1 MGEKKRS
8 SFFVDVVD
16 ITVEG
21 GKGGDGVVHFRREK
35 YVPKGGP
42 DGGDGG
48 DGGNV
53 YAIGNEHLKTL
64 LDFTYKTYYKAGDGK
79 PGGKRKSK
87 GAKGKDV
94 IIQVPLGTVFY
105 DRENGSVIGEILR
118 HGQKL
123 LLARGGKGG
132 RGNAR
137 FATPTNRTPRIRE
150 EGKKG
155 ERKRLRLELKYIAD
169 IGLVGFPNSGK
180 STLLRAL
187 TGNRVKSADYPFT
200 TLTPNLGV
208 YKNEKAEKI
217 ILCDLPGIIEGASKG
232 KGLGLT
238 FLRHIER
245 TNYLIFVLDASKED
259 PVNDFEKLKEELRAY
274 NPSLL
279 EKERIVVFNK
289 IDLIKSKDKLAIPGE
304 RVYYI
309 SALTG
314 ENVDQIREVIREWLK
329 LKNLQEKTS

>member
-1 MGEKKRS
+1 MGERKRT

-21 GKGGDGVVHFRREK
+21 GKGGDGVIHFRREK
-35 YVPKGGP
+35 YVPRGGP

-64 LDFTYKTYYKAGDGK
+64 LDFTYKTSYRAEDGL
-79 PGGKRKSK
+79 PGGKRKARGK
-87 GAKGKDV
+87 KGKD
-94 IIQVPLGTVFY
+94 ITIQVPPGTVFY
-105 DRENGSVIGEILR
+105 DRETGQVIGEILK
-118 HGQKL
+118 HGQKI

-137 FATPTNRTPRIRE
+137 FATPTQRTPRKRE
-150 EGKKG
+150 LGKPG
-155 ERKRLRLELKYIAD
+155 EKRKLRLELKYLAD

-187 TGNRVKSADYPFT
+187 TGNRVKSANYPFT

-217 ILCDLPGIIEGASKG
+217 ILCDLPGIIEGASQG
-232 KGLGLT
+232 RGLGLT

-245 TNYLIFVLDASKED
+245 TKHLIFVIDASSKNPLD
-259 PVNDFEKLKEELRAY
+259 DFEKLKEELKKY
-274 NPSLL
+274 NPKLL
-279 EKERIVVFNK
+279 EKDRIVVFNK
-289 IDLIKSKDKLAIPGE
+289 IDLVEEKKRLVIPDE
-304 RVYYI
+304 RVYHI

-314 ENVDQIREVIREWLK
+314 ENIEKIREVIKEWL
-329 LKNLQEKTS
+329 NLRNLEEKI

>member
-1 MGEKKRS
+1 MGEKKRT

-48 DGGNV
+48 NGGNV

-64 LDFTYKTYYKAGDGK
+64 LDFVYKTHYKAEDGK
-79 PGGKRKSK
+79 PGGRRKAK

-105 DRENGSVIGEILR
+105 DKNEGRILGEILQN
-118 HGQKL
+118 GQKL

-137 FATPTNRTPRIRE
+137 FATPTNRAPKTRE
-150 EGKKG
+150 LGKPG
-155 ERKRLRLELKYIAD
+155 QKRRLKLELKYLAD

-180 STLLRAL
+180 STLLKAL
-187 TGNRVKSADYPFT
+187 TGNKVKSANYPFT

-208 YKNEKAEKI
+208 YRNEKAEQI

-245 TNYLIFVLDASKED
+245 TKYLVFVIDASSQN
-259 PVNDFEKLKEELRAY
+259 PVDDFEKLKKELESY

-279 EKERIVVFNK
+279 LKERIVVFNK
-289 IDLIKSKDKLAIPGE
+289 IDLLGEIKHLAIPGE
-304 RVYYI
+304 KVYHI

-314 ENVDQIREVIREWLK
+314 ENLDKIMEVIKEWL
-329 LKNLQEKTS
+329 NLRNLLERT